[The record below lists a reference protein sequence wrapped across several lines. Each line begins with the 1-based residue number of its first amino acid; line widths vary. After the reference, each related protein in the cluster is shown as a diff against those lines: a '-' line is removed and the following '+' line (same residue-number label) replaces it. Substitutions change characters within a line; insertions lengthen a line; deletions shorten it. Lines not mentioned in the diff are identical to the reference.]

1 VGYYRKDVVR
11 IVNIDTFGHVVIN
24 SLEYVEDE
32 AVEDNLFQDKDIDVF
47 LEKNQKIGKI
57 LLYPT
62 FMDLNSL

>member
-1 VGYYRKDVVR
+1 MGYYRKDVVR